1 MKHVQG
7 GHLIMVAVLGIVTWA
22 NSGCAGGL
30 NAAPPP
36 APPAIGVAIVPHG
49 AQTIDQGQTKGFVA
63 NISNDSG
70 NKGVNWTLTQDGS
83 SCSPG
88 CGTITPASTS
98 SGQRATYT
106 APATVNANLQFAIT
120 ATSASDGTK
129 FQTDSTTAVPPPAL
143 NNPATLPAATV
154 GQPYSYQLTENG
166 GVPPYTWSIISGSLP
181 AGLTL
186 NQSSGLISG
195 TTTLAAAAVRE
206 AGKHAAAASSGAQIC
221 FKVQIVDSGDPP
233 IINSQQVCINVAGAS
248 NPVPTLV
255 SLSPTTAPIG
265 AGPLLLAINGT
276 NFIPASTVGFGTDN
290 LTSNISV
297 NPAGTQIIVTVP
309 AADLSTAGSAAVTVT
324 NPAPGG
330 GTSNSLP
337 FSVANHP
344 LSVSVSLEQGC
355 SSTIAAVPM
364 NGTCLVYAK
373 VVGETAQGPFGV
385 TWTLD
390 DAAGC
395 PGESCG
401 TVLPVGRVAE
411 TTGTYAMFYFGPD
424 TALSFPATVTVE
436 ATSVADPTQS
446 GTATITLNAT
456 PPSVGIV
463 SPLISANA
471 AGTTGGSGDS
481 LEPVVNMDGGYVA
494 FTSSARDLGFSITQ
508 PTEVFWKST
517 CVGQPATCV
526 PLGTIMLAEGDG
538 PSRSPSIS
546 GGGQA
551 VGFLSVADDLD
562 PNHVLS
568 TGGAGQFAYV
578 ATTCASAGHCTV
590 PPPHMISVGN
600 ILLPD
605 GTTLFRP
612 DNGVG
617 TGSIGPDG
625 RFMVFAS
632 GAENLGQTTF
642 PGGIYIG
649 DDCATVATPPC
660 VPGTISFVSND
671 DSGNPLDPAPS
682 GAMASQLTSGVSG
695 FIVFASPATS
705 QLPGATNGLGQIY
718 ERDLSLGRTSWVSQD
733 NSGNPAPSPWG
744 GLDPSVSSDGRFVS
758 FISSGLALNDT
769 NGLAHLYVR
778 DTCLGVLNCT
788 PTTTVVDVATT
799 GPNAG
804 NSSASGIYLPNGSHH
819 AVSADGRYVLFESTS
834 LDLVPNAPQI
844 GSIGGNMGVYVRDM
858 SCAAATP
865 PCANAG
871 IHVVSLTSGGT
882 PFGEA
887 GGAAISGD
895 GHYVVFE
902 IEGAGH
908 AQVVLARTGF

>member
-1 MKHVQG
+1 MKHVKG
-7 GHLIMVAVLGIVTWA
+7 SRLIVAAVLGTVSWA
-22 NSGCAGGL
+22 NSGCAGGS

-36 APPAIGVAIVPHG
+36 PPLAISLAIVPAG

-63 NISNDSG
+63 NVSNDSS

-83 SCSPG
+83 ACSPG
-88 CGTITPASTS
+88 CGTIAPASTS
-98 SGQRATYT
+98 SGQPATYT
-106 APATVNANLQFAIT
+106 APAAVNANLQFSIT
-120 ATSASDGTK
+120 AASVSDGTK

-143 NNPATLPAATV
+143 NNPATLPAVTV

-195 TTTLAAAAVRE
+195 TPTSAAAAVRE
-206 AGKHAAAASSGAQIC
+206 AVKPAAAASSGVQIC
-221 FKVQIVDSGDPP
+221 FKVQIVDSGNPP
-233 IINSQQVCINVAGAS
+233 IVNSQQVCINVAGVS
-248 NPVPTLV
+248 NAVPTLM

-265 AGPLLLAINGT
+265 AGPLLLTITGT
-276 NFIPASTVGFGTDN
+276 NFISTSTVGFGTDS
-290 LTSNISV
+290 LTSSILV

-309 AADLSTAGSAAVTVT
+309 AADLSTVGSAAVTVT

-337 FSVANHP
+337 FTVANP
-344 LSVSVSLEQGC
+344 PISVSVSLEQGC
-355 SSTIAAVPM
+355 SSTIASVPM

-401 TVLPVGRVAE
+401 TVLPEGRVPE
-411 TTGTYAMFYFGPD
+411 TTGTYAMLYFGPD
-424 TALSFPATVTVE
+424 TPSSFPSTVTVK

-471 AGTTGGSGDS
+471 EGTTGGSGDS

-526 PLGTIMLAEGDG
+526 PLGTIMLGEGDG

-546 GGGQA
+546 GDGQA

-578 ATTCASAGHCTV
+578 ATACVSAAHCSI
-590 PPPHMISVGN
+590 PPPHMVSVGN
-600 ILLPD
+600 ILQPD

-612 DNGVG
+612 DNSVG
-617 TGSIGPDG
+617 TGSISPDS

-632 GAENLGQTTF
+632 SGEILGQTTF
-642 PGGIYIG
+642 PGGIYIA
-649 DDCATVATPPC
+649 DACTTVATPPC
-660 VPGTISFVSND
+660 IPETVSFVSND
-671 DSGNPLDPAPS
+671 DSGDPLNPAPS
-682 GAMASQLTSGVSG
+682 GAIASQLTSGVSG

-705 QLPGATNGLGQIY
+705 QLPGATNGLGQVY

-744 GLDPSVSSDGRFVS
+744 GLDPSVSSDGRFVG
-758 FISSGLALNDT
+758 FISSGLATNDT

-778 DTCLGVLNCT
+778 DTCFGVLNCT
-788 PTTTVVDVATT
+788 STTTVVDVATT

-804 NSSASGIYLPNGSHH
+804 KSSASGIYLPNGSHH
-819 AVSADGRYVLFESTS
+819 AISADGRYVLFESTS
-834 LDLVPNAPQI
+834 LDLAPNAPQI
-844 GSIGGNMGVYVRDM
+844 GSIGGNIGVYVRDM
-858 SCAAATP
+858 SCAAAASA
-865 PCANAG
+865 CSNAG

-882 PFGEA
+882 PFGEV
-887 GGAAISGD
+887 GRAAISGD